1 MPLTARY
8 EPSATDWVRQ
18 QAETF
23 EASGGTRA
31 ADLAGRPI
39 VVVTSVGAKT
49 GLLRKTPVIRI
60 EHQGEYAVLA
70 CNGGSAAPPHW
81 YYNLKKHPQVELQDG
96 GTKKDYLAREAV
108 GAERAIWWERAVAA
122 WPDFDRYTVGLAHTI
137 PLFVL
142 RLVGAPR

>member
-1 MPLTARY
+1 MPLTGRY
-8 EPSATDWVRQ
+8 QPSATDWARE

-31 ADLAGRPI
+31 AELEGRPI

-49 GLLRKTPVIRI
+49 GFLRKTPVIRI

-70 CNGGSAAPPHW
+70 SNGGSAAPPQW

-108 GAERAIWWERAVAA
+108 GAERAVWWERAVAA
-122 WPDFDRYTVGLAHTI
+122 WPDFDRYTVGLARTI

-142 RLVGAPR
+142 CPVRAPE

>member
-1 MPLTARY
+1 MPLTGRY
-8 EPSATDWVRQ
+8 EPSATDWARQ

-31 ADLAGRPI
+31 AELEGRPI

-49 GLLRKTPVIRI
+49 GFLRKTPVIRI

-70 CNGGSAAPPHW
+70 SNGGSAAPPHW
-81 YYNLKKHPQVELQDG
+81 YYNLKKNPHVELQDG
-96 GTKKDYLAREAV
+96 GTKKDYLAREAA
-108 GAERAIWWERAVAA
+108 GAERAVWWERAVAA
-122 WPDFDRYTVGLAHTI
+122 WPDFDRYTLGLARTI

-142 RLVGAPR
+142 HPVGAPR

>member
-1 MPLTARY
+1 MPLTGRY

-31 ADLAGRPI
+31 ADLQGRPI

-60 EHQGEYAVLA
+60 EHNGEYAVLA
-70 CNGGSAAPPHW
+70 SNGGSAAPPHW
-81 YYNLKKHPQVELQDG
+81 YYNLKRNPHVELQDG
-96 GTKKDYLAREAV
+96 ETKKDYQAREAV
-108 GAERAIWWERAVAA
+108 GAERVTWWERAVAA
-122 WPDFDRYTVGLAHTI
+122 
-137 PLFVL
+137 
-142 RLVGAPR
+142 